1 MSTVIRVLALV
12 EGACSESF
20 RLVVLSM
27 LVTFI
32 VIRKG
37 RDHFVDSENFLRRA
51 SFLSQMKDVWLQ
63 LDMQSHAKH

>member
-1 MSTVIRVLALV
+1 
-12 EGACSESF
+12 
-20 RLVVLSM
+20 M

-63 LDMQSHAKH
+63 LDMQSHVKH